1 MNVLSVIIRAI
12 SRLNDFLGTWVVSP
26 LALVIFAV
34 MIWEVVARYVF
45 SAPTLWATELSQLL
59 FGVYIVLS
67 GGWLLLHRGHVN
79 VDILV
84 ARLPRRRRAALDMA
98 TSVMF
103 FIFMAVLLK
112 EGWTMASASLESF
125 ERSHSAWN
133 PPIWPVKAAIPLGIG
148 LLFLQGVARFLQ
160 DLQILLGHEPAEPL
174 TQGEPL

>member
-1 MNVLSVIIRAI
+1 MLTILIRAI
-12 SRLNDFLGTWVVSP
+12 SRLNAFLGSWVVSP

-84 ARLPRRRRAALDMA
+84 ARLPPRRRAALDMA

-103 FIFMAVLLK
+103 FLFMAVLLK
-112 EGWTMASASLESF
+112 EGWIMASASFDSL

-148 LLFLQGVARFLQ
+148 LLFLQGLARFLQ
-160 DLQILLGHEPAEPL
+160 DLQILLGHAPTDTVA
-174 TQGEPL
+174 QGEPL